1 MIRSFAF
8 TALITAGLL
17 GAAAPGVAQAAEP
30 GQVLVNR
37 TPDQTRVYGGSSNVV
52 GGMQR
57 NEDGSR
63 SYLSQPGRA
72 RNAINPTDVLNNN
85 LHQSW

>member
-1 MIRSFAF
+1 MVRTFAF
-8 TALITAGLL
+8 TALIATSLL
-17 GAAAPGVAQAAEP
+17 GAAVAQAAEP

-37 TPDQTRVYGGSSNVV
+37 SPDQTQVYGGSNNIV
-52 GGMQR
+52 GGGQR

-63 SYLSQPGRA
+63 SYLAQPGRA
-72 RNAINPTDVLNNN
+72 RNTANPIDALNNN

>member
-1 MIRSFAF
+1 MIRHFAF
-8 TALITAGLL
+8 IALIATSLL
-17 GAAAPGVAQAAEP
+17 GTAAQAAEP

-37 TPDQTRVYGGSSNVV
+37 TPEQTRVYGGSSNIV

-63 SYLSQPGRA
+63 SYLSQPSRA
-72 RNAINPTDVLNNN
+72 RNTANPIDALNNN